1 MAADQSDRRQ
11 NAERQGA
18 GRQLQQPGG
27 DAAGGGRA
35 VFRYPSF
42 VRYLGARLLTVLALQ
57 MQSVAVGWQ
66 IYEITHSPLALGLT
80 GLAQFLPGILLFL
93 ISGHAADHIA
103 RRKLMVACFAG
114 FTICSGSLLWIQRG
128 GVHSAGPI
136 YFILVALGIT
146 RAFSGPAMRA
156 LVPLLVP
163 AEQFPSGVAW
173 EASMT
178 QTATVL
184 GPAAGGFL
192 YALFRGPAPVYAT
205 AMIIEAAAI
214 LFAVGIKARGPLR
227 PPGFLTVE
235 SILAGLRYIWRQK
248 VILGVVSLDLF
259 AVLLGGAVAL
269 LPVYAGDILRT
280 GPWGLGL
287 LRSAPGAGAVTMA
300 LLLAHKPLR
309 RNAVATMLWC
319 VAGFGA
325 FTVVFGLSRS
335 FALSLAS
342 LLFVGA
348 TDMVSVVTRGTLVQ
362 LNTPDEMRGRVNAV
376 EMMFIG
382 ASNELG
388 QFESGITADWFGT
401 VPAVVLGGAGA
412 LLITA
417 LWAWRFPELR
427 RAEPPRVLEMAG
439 RECDSAGSSRVPRAS

>member
-205 AMIIEAAAI
+205 AMIT
-214 LFAVGIKARGPLR
+214 
-227 PPGFLTVE
+227 LTVE
-235 SILAGLRYIWRQK
+235 SVLAGLRYIWRQK
-248 VILGVVSLDLF
+248 VILGVVTLDLF

-309 RNAVATMLWC
+309 RKAGAAMLWC

-427 RAEPPRVLEMAG
+427 KAEPPRVLEMA
-439 RECDSAGSSRVPRAS
+439 EP

>member
-18 GRQLQQPGG
+18 ERQLQQPGG

-214 LFAVGIKARGPLR
+214 VFAVGIKARGPLR

-309 RNAVATMLWC
+309 RKAGAAMLWC

-439 RECDSAGSSRVPRAS
+439 R

>member
-1 MAADQSDRRQ
+1 MARDENPAAQ
-11 NAERQGA
+11 NAPNAKRQ
-18 GRQLQQPGG
+18 RHR
-27 DAAGGGRA
+27 GGRA

-66 IYEITHSPLALGLT
+66 VYEITHSPLALGLT

-93 ISGHAADHIA
+93 FSGHAADRIP
-103 RRKLMVACFAG
+103 RRKLMVACFAA
-114 FTICSGSLLWIQRG
+114 FTICSGSLWWISRG
-128 GVHSAGPI
+128 GVHSARPI
-136 YFILVALGIT
+136 YVILVALGIT

-163 AEQFPSGVAW
+163 ADEFQSGVAW

-192 YALFRGPAPVYAT
+192 YALFRGAGPVYAI
-205 AMIIEAAAI
+205 AMVIEAAAI
-214 LFAVGIKARGPLR
+214 VCAAGISARGPLR
-227 PPGFLTVE
+227 PPESLTVE
-235 SILAGLRYIWRQK
+235 SVLAGLRYIWREK
-248 VILGVVSLDLF
+248 VILGVVTLDLF

-269 LPVYAGDILRT
+269 LPVYAGDILKT

-300 LLLAHKPLR
+300 ILLAHKPLR
-309 RNAVATMLWC
+309 RAGATMLWC

-335 FALSLAS
+335 FALSLGA

-362 LNTPDEMRGRVNAV
+362 LSTPDEMRGRVNAV

-401 VPAVVLGGAGA
+401 VPAVVLGGVGA
-412 LLITA
+412 LLITG

-427 RAEPPRVLEMAG
+427 KAEPPRVLEMA
-439 RECDSAGSSRVPRAS
+439 EP

>member
-1 MAADQSDRRQ
+1 MAGARNTSD
-11 NAERQGA
+11 ES
-18 GRQLQQPGG
+18 PGG
-27 DAAGGGRA
+27 ESAPGQTRHRGGRA
-35 VFRYPSF
+35 AFGYPSF

-66 IYEITHSPLALGLT
+66 VYEITHSPLALGLT

-93 ISGHAADHIA
+93 ISGHAADRIP

-114 FTICSGSLLWIQRG
+114 FTVCSGALWWISRG

-136 YFILVALGIT
+136 YAILVALGTT

-192 YALFRGPAPVYAT
+192 YALLRGPAAVYAI
-205 AMIIEAAAI
+205 AMVIEAVAI
-214 LFAVGIKARGPLR
+214 FFAVGIQARGPLR
-227 PPGFLTVE
+227 PPASLSIESVLT
-235 SILAGLRYIWRQK
+235 GLRYIWNHK
-248 VILGVVSLDLF
+248 VILGVVTLDLF

-300 LLLAHKPLR
+300 ILLAHKPLR
-309 RNAVATMLWC
+309 RAGATMLWC

-335 FALSLAS
+335 FTLSLAS

-417 LWAWRFPELR
+417 FWAWRFPELR
-427 RAEPPRVLEMAG
+427 KAEPPRILEMA
-439 RECDSAGSSRVPRAS
+439 EP